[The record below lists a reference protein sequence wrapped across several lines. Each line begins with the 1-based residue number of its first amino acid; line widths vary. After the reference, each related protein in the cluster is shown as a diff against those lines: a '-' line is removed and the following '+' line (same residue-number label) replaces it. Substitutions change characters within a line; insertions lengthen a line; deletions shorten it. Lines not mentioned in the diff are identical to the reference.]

1 MKNILHN
8 RLFLLVISSIMII
21 GILAGCQTK
30 DNNAEENEPAETEAN
45 NNEPED
51 TEEEVE
57 TELEAEEPELEDYVI
72 DYEETDAV
80 PEVTIEMEDGGTI
93 LVELYPNVA
102 PNAVNNFISLAEGGF
117 YDGVIFHRVIP
128 GFMIQG
134 GDPDGTGTGGPGY
147 NIPGEFSSNGIK
159 NELIHERG
167 VLSMARS
174 GHPDSAGSQFFIM
187 HENSPHLDGDYAGF
201 GKAVEGL
208 DVVDEIVSVETIGGS
223 DQSIQDTPV
232 EDQVIKKMTVDLKG
246 YEAEEPVKTA
256 E

>member
-8 RLFLLVISSIMII
+8 RVFLLIISSIMII
-21 GILAGCQTK
+21 GILAGCQTN
-30 DNNAEENEPAETEAN
+30 DNNAEENEPAETETN
-45 NNEPED
+45 NK
-51 TEEEVE
+51 E
-57 TELEAEEPELEDYVI
+57 TEDNANTENADEETEQKELEEYVI

-102 PNAVNNFISLAEGGF
+102 PNAVNNFISLAEDGF

-134 GDPDGTGTGGPGY
+134 GDPDGLGTGGPGY
-147 NIPGEFSSNGIK
+147 SIPGEFSSNGIK
-159 NELIHERG
+159 NELLHERG

-187 HENSPHLDGDYAGF
+187 HENSPHLNGDYAGF
-201 GKAVEGL
+201 GKAIEGL
-208 DVVDEIVSVETIGGS
+208 DVVDEIANSEVSEPET
-223 DQSIQDTPV
+223 PK

-246 YEAEEPVKTA
+246 YEAKEPVKT
-256 E
+256 EE